1 VAALFALHPLRV
13 ESVAWV
19 SERKDVLSVFFGLLA
34 LIAYACYAQRRMQNA
49 KDTDTHHAPRNTL
62 HVPLPLLLEKFPF
75 FVLAAL
81 GSIAT
86 FLVQQGAGAMK
97 GAQSLPLGMRIANA
111 LISYDRYL
119 GKLFWPTDLAIYYPH
134 PGHWPLATVVLA
146 GGLIVGLSGL
156 AWVQRRRHPYLL
168 VGWLLFLGTLVPV
181 IGLVQVGEQAMADR
195 YTYLPSLGMLV
206 LAVWG
211 AYELTRPRP
220 YQVLAL
226 SVAGGAASVLC
237 LSLTRQQLGY
247 WQDSESLFRHALQ
260 VTEDNQIAHKV
271 LGAALDAKGR
281 TDEAISQYP
290 EAIRLRPAYIDARC
304 DLGTALDKQ
313 GQTDEAIS
321 QFQEALRLKPDSADA
336 LNNLGVALG
345 KKGVAGDSIRQA
357 QEAFTLKSG
366 YSEARKNPNGVL
378 PTEGNSPHQPGVST
392 NR

>member
-81 GSIAT
+81 GSIVT

-146 GGLIVGLSGL
+146 GGLIVGLSVL

-168 VGWLLFLGTLVPV
+168 VGCLLFLGTLVPV

-281 TDEAISQYP
+281 TDEAISQ
-290 EAIRLRPAYIDARC
+290 
-304 DLGTALDKQ
+304 
-313 GQTDEAIS
+313 
-321 QFQEALRLKPDSADA
+321 FQEALRLKPDSADA